1 MSLLI
6 VGMDVTIVNVALP
19 SIQRDLDASVSAL
32 QWTTAAYTVVLASLL
47 MLGGSIADRLGRARV
62 FKFGLAL
69 FTAASL
75 ACSLAPG
82 VGWLIAFRVV
92 QGVAGAMLN
101 PVAMS
106 IIRNTFED
114 PRERAQAIG
123 IWGAVVGISM
133 ALGPVLG
140 GVLVGLSWRAV
151 FLVNIPIGLAAIAL
165 TARFVPESRAPR
177 PRRPDPIGQVL
188 VILTLA
194 SLTSAIIEGPRLGWG
209 SPAIVALAV
218 TAGVSL
224 VTLVRYEL
232 RRDDP
237 LIDPRFFASRPFS
250 AAAVIAVV
258 AFAAFGGFLF
268 LNTLYLQDVRGL
280 SPLSAGLCT
289 LPLALMTALVSPIAG
304 RVVGTRGVRG
314 PLVVGGLG
322 LGVGSLMLVPLSAD
336 TSLGWLLA
344 AYCVFGLGFG
354 AVNPPI
360 TNAAVSGM
368 PASQAGVAAA
378 VATTSRQVGLTLG
391 VAVVGA
397 MATASVDGPL
407 EDHLATASHSAWW
420 LIVALGAAIVALGLA
435 ASTGGGPGQRRADR
449 GAAARGAAG
458 GVMAEGDS
466 DLARRAWRAMLDV
479 VLDHDRKIAVSE
491 ALGVSWARVRALQRL
506 ADQPHTLSELAEQL
520 AADRP
525 YVTLIVDG
533 LEERGLVQRTPH
545 PEDRRAKLVALTAAG
560 RAAAEHADA
569 ILDEP
574 PAALHDVPA
583 KDLEA
588 VLRVLERL
596 ADSER

>member
-1 MSLLI
+1 MDITTTTATAADPVTRTRPRLVLAICCMSLLI
-6 VGMDVTIVNVALP
+6 VGVDVTIVNVALP
-19 SIQRDLDASVSAL
+19 SIQRDLDAPVSAL

-47 MLGGSIADRLGRARV
+47 MLGGSLADRLGRARV

-82 VGWLIAFRVV
+82 VGWLIAFRVL
-92 QGVAGAMLN
+92 QGVSGAMLN

-140 GVLVGLSWRAV
+140 GLLVGLSWRAV

-177 PRRPDPIGQVL
+177 PRRPDPVGQAL
-188 VILTLA
+188 VILMLA
-194 SLTSAIIEGPRLGWG
+194 TLTSAIIEAPRLGWG
-209 SPAIVALAV
+209 SPWILALAA
-218 TAGVSL
+218 TAGVAL
-224 VTLVRYEL
+224 VTLVHYEL
-232 RRDDP
+232 RRGDP
-237 LIDPRFFASRPFS
+237 LIEPRFFASRPFS
-250 AAAVIAVV
+250 AAAVIAVA

-268 LNTLYLQDVRGL
+268 LNTLYLPDVRGL

-289 LPLALMTALVSPIAG
+289 LPLAAMTVVVSPIAG

-322 LGVGSLMLVPLSAD
+322 IGAGSLMLVSLSAD

-344 AYCVFGLGFG
+344 AYSVFGLGFG

-368 PASQAGVAAA
+368 PARQAGGGGAGAVAAA

-391 VAVVGA
+391 VAVFGA
-397 MATASVDGPL
+397 VATAGVNGSLHGG
-407 EDHLATASHSAWW
+407 LATASHVAWW
-420 LIVALGAAIVALGLA
+420 VMAAPGAGVV
-435 ASTGGGPGQRRADR
+435 GPGPARGPR
-449 GAAARGAAG
+449 GA
-458 GVMAEGDS
+458 
-466 DLARRAWRAMLDV
+466 
-479 VLDHDRKIAVSE
+479 
-491 ALGVSWARVRALQRL
+491 
-506 ADQPHTLSELAEQL
+506 
-520 AADRP
+520 
-525 YVTLIVDG
+525 
-533 LEERGLVQRTPH
+533 
-545 PEDRRAKLVALTAAG
+545 
-560 RAAAEHADA
+560 
-569 ILDEP
+569 
-574 PAALHDVPA
+574 
-583 KDLEA
+583 
-588 VLRVLERL
+588 
-596 ADSER
+596 